1 MATSKTSGSLA
12 DLCADLD
19 GAIGKNAENPGVT
32 QFIDTGYAPL
42 NEAISGHYAGGLPFG
57 RMGEMLGESSSGK
70 TALATQWMV
79 QAQKMGGI
87 AGFVD
92 WERTF
97 AEDLAVELGLNT
109 KRPYWIYAKPKTWEE
124 GNTFAIK
131 ACQAIRR
138 SKAIPDSAPIL
149 FVFDSIASA
158 IPQSVRYDSKGV
170 ERDIDSYTM
179 NDTSA
184 LARVT
189 STTLKTMA
197 QYCEELNATFL
208 YLNQIRL
215 KIGVVF
221 GDPRTSPGGKAMEY
235 YSTFRI
241 MLGRTKIMQQ
251 VAGEKEFVGQNIGIQ
266 VTKSKLTKP
275 FKETEIRMSY
285 DDIGIA
291 RFDTTYSLA
300 ELLVKEKKLVSPR
313 NGYIEWEGKQYAKR
327 AFAEMIDAKGLVPAL
342 NALLPVGGAVPV
354 PPALTIVGS

>member
-1 MATSKTSGSLA
+1 MATAKATGSVA
-12 DLCADLD
+12 DLCSALD
-19 GAIGKNAENPGVT
+19 AAIGANSDNPGVT

-42 NEAISGHYAGGLPFG
+42 NEAICGDKDGGLPYG
-57 RMGEMLGESSSGK
+57 RLIEMLGESSSGK

-79 QAQKMGGI
+79 QTQKLGGI
-87 AGFVD
+87 AGFED

-97 AEDLAVELGLNT
+97 AEDLAVELGLNP
-109 KRPYWIYAKPKTWEE
+109 KRPYFIYNKPKTWEE
-124 GNTFAIK
+124 GNTHAIK
-131 ACQAIRR
+131 ACQAIRK
-138 SKAIPDSAPIL
+138 SKAIPETAPIL

-158 IPQSVRYDSKGV
+158 IPQSVRYDAKGA
-170 ERDIDSYTM
+170 EREIDSYTM

-235 YSTFRI
+235 YATTRM
-241 MLGRTKIMQQ
+241 MLGRTKIMQT
-251 VAGEKEFVGQNIGIQ
+251 VAGAKEFVGQNIGIQ

-275 FKETEIRMSY
+275 GKECEIRMSY
-285 DDIGIA
+285 DDLGIA

-300 ELLVKEKKLVSPR
+300 DLLIKQGALVSPR
-313 NGYIEWEGKQYAKR
+313 NGYVEWEGKQYSKR
-327 AFAEMIDAKGLVPAL
+327 AFADLIEAGGLVPKL
-342 NALLPVGGAVPV
+342 NALLA
-354 PPALTIVGS
+354 